1 MNLQVSCKSPGRNVT
16 EATASQAPAPPSSS
30 APLHPASQRAHWR
43 RRGSRHQPAPRL
55 PDRASVSMGVTGF
68 SAFPCCGKNSVNI
81 VERKNDDYHH
91 HHHPLEDNKDE
102 DNEMGTEL
110 SSMKP
115 PPKVDPDPVPHL
127 EDMVT
132 ELTSTP
138 IPETENPEQQNY
150 RIESI
155 KPYEEE
161 LTTTNTFKP
170 RGFNVNSTNKEEEEV
185 VCGHFRSTPVQTSKH
200 LFWSNK
206 LIQASEHSLQT
217 ALEKHHKSP
226 GEKKSISIAQ
236 VYTECTQRPSS
247 TQVSRTPTPTALG
260 LADLIN
266 FASSLAVAS
275 SSNMALPNLGTMI
288 KGTSEKAQNTS
299 LDFCQ
304 PIQSIKF
311 TQATQITQI
320 SSEKQDEP
328 PEVMAH
334 KSWTQETRNVACSYL
349 DINESGL
356 KKATIQGE
364 VKFVQAPATSP
375 ELQEDKDDYYFQK
388 QRDLRLSSC
397 PRNRAR
403 GPSRPARAHTG
414 LTFFCQAARLNGL
427 SSSQLARSLH
437 TLCRAGGRSPYTQI
451 PNLAGRPRPDRK
463 TTTRTAGPEVRLPKP
478 QQPGRPKLPL
488 NLGPLSKGPLRPPA
502 GLMSQPLEQM
512 RPSKLASSP
521 PTLVQ
526 KHPSSPSSACFQRC
540 TIKSLYK

>member
-1 MNLQVSCKSPGRNVT
+1 MQRLCVQMRPGLYPPRTAVYIPGLLRSGQLPAPSLGPGELAARPPRHKRSSRVPTHILGMNLQVSCKSPGRNVT

-375 ELQEDKDDYYFQK
+375 ELQEDKDDSTNDSLLPLTPRQLTAFQDIFK
-388 QRDLRLSSC
+388 LFSCSPTGTVDMHSMKVALRNVGIQLGPQEMCEALRLADLDGDGIVSFKDFL
-397 PRNRAR
+397 
-403 GPSRPARAHTG
+403 GV
-414 LTFFCQAARLNGL
+414 LTDNHRLAQCMSEGL
-427 SSSQLARSLH
+427 S
-437 TLCRAGGRSPYTQI
+437 
-451 PNLAGRPRPDRK
+451 
-463 TTTRTAGPEVRLPKP
+463 
-478 QQPGRPKLPL
+478 
-488 NLGPLSKGPLRPPA
+488 
-502 GLMSQPLEQM
+502 
-512 RPSKLASSP
+512 
-521 PTLVQ
+521 
-526 KHPSSPSSACFQRC
+526 
-540 TIKSLYK
+540 